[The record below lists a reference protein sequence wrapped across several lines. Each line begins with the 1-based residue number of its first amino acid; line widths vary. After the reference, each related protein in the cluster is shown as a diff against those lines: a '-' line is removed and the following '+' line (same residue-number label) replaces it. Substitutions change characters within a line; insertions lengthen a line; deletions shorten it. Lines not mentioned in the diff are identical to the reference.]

1 MQSRSIMPM
10 NRAMRI
16 LETVTS
22 RLGRVT
28 SWVVIVAVGVMTVM
42 VAAEVFSRY
51 VLASSIIF
59 ANELAR
65 LMFVWT
71 IFLGLPLALMRGR
84 HVGMTLLLVLLPA
97 TASRQVKRIGTL
109 CAGVL
114 MATVLYQS
122 AGLVI
127 DTWDQRLNTLPFS
140 AALFLLPIPIGTGLC
155 LLHLL
160 RLAVEPDLQA
170 EPAED
175 REIQ

>member
-1 MQSRSIMPM
+1 MQSRSIAPV

-22 RLGRVT
+22 RLERVT
-28 SWVVIVAVGVMTVM
+28 SWVTIVAVGVMTVM

-84 HVGMTLLLVLLPA
+84 HVGMTLMLVLLPPS
-97 TASRQVKRIGTL
+97 ASREVKRLGIL
-109 CAGVL
+109 CAAVL

-122 AGLVI
+122 AGLVLA
-127 DTWDQRLNTLPFS
+127 TWDQRLNTLPFS
-140 AALFLLPIPIGTGLC
+140 AAMFLLPIPIGTGLC
-155 LLHLL
+155 LLHLM
-160 RLAVEPDLQA
+160 RLAVEPGAQA
-170 EPAED
+170 KPAED
-175 REIQ
+175 RESQ